1 MKTIILATRKGTR
14 LLPLTK
20 DTPQC
25 LLKVGERT
33 ILEKQVEKL
42 NKVGLKDITV
52 ITGYL
57 SEKIEILQEKLGIK
71 ILFNPFYEVSWMA
84 LALWLAKEELKKG
97 FVFIYSDV
105 LFDSKIISELLEE
118 DSDICLA
125 IKKNGVREEAEKVVE
140 KDGKIKNIS
149 KIRTEEENG
158 EFIGIAKFS
167 NIGAE
172 KLMTKLDLTAK
183 TNLNASLIEV
193 MDGLVKKGEI
203 ITAYDIKDSNFADID
218 FPDNL
223 NEAKKLFG

>member
-172 KLMTKLDLTAK
+172 KLMTK
-183 TNLNASLIEV
+183 
-193 MDGLVKKGEI
+193 
-203 ITAYDIKDSNFADID
+203 
-218 FPDNL
+218 
-223 NEAKKLFG
+223 